1 MIHYNIQLKNTHN
14 TKLTLETIL
23 INSANLLLID
33 RNQLKIVKINN
44 EDYSAVVSTNN
55 YDYIIDITGDSRI
68 ESISILSEVNITN
81 NI

>member
-55 YDYIIDITGDSRI
+55 YNYIIDIIGDSRI